1 MIKLFAHR
9 GLVENNMKQNS
20 IASLKN
26 AVAKGFK
33 AVEFDIWWLDGEF
46 FIKHDKPNEKE
57 KFLLPRLQ
65 DYLCFG
71 NDLEYWF
78 DFKNLDQ
85 NNIDEALKKLN
96 TDLILKKIDLAK
108 IFFAPYI
115 TDYKLT
121 SIISVKFR
129 KFFSQKI
136 KFVGVCD
143 NKNWRQEVIDM
154 IDLELIDFISINHD
168 LIDAD
173 FLKKISPTKLLAWTV
188 NDIKRIND
196 LYLLG
201 VDKFATD
208 KALI

>member
-96 TDLILKKIDLAK
+96 VDLILKKVDLAK
-108 IFFAPYI
+108 IFFAPYL

-121 SIISVKFR
+121 SIISSKFR

-136 KFVGVCD
+136 NFVGVCD
-143 NKNWRQEVIDM
+143 NKNWRQEVINM
-154 IDLELIDFISINHD
+154 IDLELIDFISINHS
-168 LIDAD
+168 LIDND
-173 FLKKISPTKLLAWTV
+173 FLKKISPAKLLVWTV
-188 NDIKRIND
+188 NDIKIIND

-201 VDKFATD
+201 IDKFATD

>member
-96 TDLILKKIDLAK
+96 DDLVLKKIDLAK
-108 IFFAPYI
+108 IFLAPYL

-121 SIISVKFR
+121 SIISSKFR

-136 KFVGVCD
+136 NFVGVCD
-143 NKNWRQEVIDM
+143 NKNWRQEVINM
-154 IDLELIDFISINHD
+154 IDLELIDFISINHA
-168 LIDAD
+168 LIDND
-173 FLKKISPTKLLAWTV
+173 FLKKISPAKLLVWTV
-188 NDIKRIND
+188 NDIKIIND

-201 VDKFATD
+201 IDKFATD

>member
-96 TDLILKKIDLAK
+96 ADLVLKKIDLAK

-143 NKNWRQEVIDM
+143 DKNWRQEVIDM

>member
-96 TDLILKKIDLAK
+96 VDLILKKVDLAK
-108 IFFAPYI
+108 IFFAPYL

-121 SIISVKFR
+121 SIISSKFR

-136 KFVGVCD
+136 NFVGVCD
-143 NKNWRQEVIDM
+143 NKNWRQEVINM
-154 IDLELIDFISINHD
+154 IDLELIDFISINHA
-168 LIDAD
+168 LIDND
-173 FLKKISPTKLLAWTV
+173 FLKKISPAKLLVWTV
-188 NDIKRIND
+188 NDIKIIND

-201 VDKFATD
+201 IDKFATD

>member
-71 NDLEYWF
+71 SDLEYWF

-96 TDLILKKIDLAK
+96 ADLILKKIDLAK

-121 SIISVKFR
+121 SIISSKFR
-129 KFFSQKI
+129 KFFSKKI
-136 KFVGVCD
+136 NFVGVCD
-143 NKNWRQEVIDM
+143 NKNWRQEVINM
-154 IDLELIDFISINHD
+154 IDLELIDFISINHA
-168 LIDAD
+168 LIDND
-173 FLKKISPTKLLAWTV
+173 FLKKISPAKLLVWTV
-188 NDIKRIND
+188 NDIKIIND

-201 VDKFATD
+201 IDKFATD

>member
-9 GLVENNMKQNS
+9 GFVENNMKQNS

-33 AVEFDIWWLDGEF
+33 GVEFDIWWLDGEF
-46 FIKHDKPNEKE
+46 LIKHDKPNEKE

-96 TDLILKKIDLAK
+96 DDLVLKKIDLAK
-108 IFFAPYI
+108 IFLAPYI

-121 SIISVKFR
+121 SIISSKFR

-143 NKNWRQEVIDM
+143 HKNWRQEVVDM